1 MSEQG
6 RKRELGRGERVLGGL
21 WRLRLPLPWPGVPH
35 CNAWAIRAGDGIVLV
50 DTGMHEPGSLEQLE
64 RAMSMVG
71 LRIEDVRLLVC
82 THAHSDH
89 YGQAG
94 PIIDRAGCELWMHP
108 NYQHATRGLEDPE
121 LALQRRLEVARTSG
135 VPELV
140 LRRYAEIA
148 KEQQPGIARV
158 VEPDLAL
165 LPGIE
170 IETDLGAWGVIE
182 TPGHAPSHVCLYQP
196 ERRILIS
203 GDHLLGR
210 ISLYY
215 DYGWTPDPS
224 GSSCARSTRSRRSDR
239 RRGCASPGHARP
251 FTDVQAHIEANREL
265 VAQRVAA
272 MRGRDRARG
281 AHRVRGRA
289 ERPRRGRDPRG
300 GVAAERDALLPA
312 PPGGDRRGA
321 PRARRPGALGRGVT
335 TIRNLAT
342 RRRFR

>member
-1 MSEQG
+1 MADSG

-35 CNAWAIRAGDGIVLV
+35 CNAWAIQAGDGIVLV

-64 RAMSMVG
+64 RAMTMVG
-71 LRIEDVRLLVC
+71 LRLEDVRLLVC

-94 PIIDRAGCELWMHP
+94 PIVDRAGCELWMHP
-108 NYQHATRGLEDPE
+108 NHQHATARLEDPE

-158 VEPDLAL
+158 VDPDLAL

-170 IETDLGAWGVIE
+170 VETDLGAWSVIE

-215 DYGWTPDPS
+215 DYGWSPDPV
-224 GSSCARSTRSRRSDR
+224 GEFLRSLDAIEALRPAPRL
-239 RRGCASPGHARP
+239 CLAGHARP

-272 MRGRDRARG
+272 TAVAIEHEPLTAYEVVPRVHGENAIHAAAWLLTETLCYLRHLESIG
-281 AHRVRGRA
+281 A
-289 ERPRRGRDPRG
+289 
-300 GVAAERDALLPA
+300 
-312 PPGGDRRGA
+312 
-321 PRARRPGALGRGVT
+321 ARREPGDPERWGAV
-335 TIRNLAT
+335 
-342 RRRFR
+342 